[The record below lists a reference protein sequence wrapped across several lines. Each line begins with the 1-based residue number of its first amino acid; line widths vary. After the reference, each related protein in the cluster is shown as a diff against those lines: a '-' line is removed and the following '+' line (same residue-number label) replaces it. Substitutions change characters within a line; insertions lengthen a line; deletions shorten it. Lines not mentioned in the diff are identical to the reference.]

1 MIESM
6 TEQEILEGAKKVRG
20 LTGMSIFTECKEAFI
35 RFQDVNKA
43 AEYLRDKWSGV
54 WVAN

>member
-1 MIESM
+1 M

-35 RFQDVNKA
+35 KFQDVNKA
-43 AEYLRDKWSGV
+43 AEYLRDKWRGV